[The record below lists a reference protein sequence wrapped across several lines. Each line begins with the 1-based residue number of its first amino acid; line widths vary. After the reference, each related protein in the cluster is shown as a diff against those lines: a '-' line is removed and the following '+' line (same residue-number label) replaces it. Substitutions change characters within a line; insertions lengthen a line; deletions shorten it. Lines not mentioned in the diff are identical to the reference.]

1 MEFSLCSSSSSYL
14 WLLIHCPR
22 ALSRSK
28 SCECVSVWV
37 WERDVYSGAAQAWS
51 RKKENQKTG
60 CFLGEQ
66 AGSRAGQGKEWA
78 GATLGPELEDWKPFS
93 KERENLATG
102 ELQSCPSSSRKHRA
116 ALWRGRTVRLG
127 ICRNKVIFSSAAWGI
142 LFLPFTPPGR
152 WRTILWPLYSIWIRP
167 EQLA

>member
-1 MEFSLCSSSSSYL
+1 MLWNFLYVPALLAISDYL
-14 WLLIHCPR
+14 FTAPEHLVGQK
-22 ALSRSK
+22 A
-28 SCECVSVWV
+28 VSVWV
-37 WERDVYSGAAQAWS
+37 CECEREMFIVEQPKLGAGRRKTRKLVASWVS
-51 RKKENQKTG
+51 R
-60 CFLGEQ
+60 
-66 AGSRAGQGKEWA
+66 QGAELVRVRSELVLLWA
-78 GATLGPELEDWKPFS
+78 LNWKPFS

-127 ICRNKVIFSSAAWGI
+127 ICRNKVIFSSATWGI